1 MRALVGSAGCPR
13 LTPRC
18 SMRQSSHRSIHLVLK
33 RREFVL
39 FIFELVD
46 ELVAAFQLLR
56 KVVPSILEQSE
67 RLVLLRVARQGE
79 RAVQGQRR

>member
-1 MRALVGSAGCPR
+1 
-13 LTPRC
+13 
-18 SMRQSSHRSIHLVLK
+18 MRQSSHRSIHLVLK